1 MPDYQYHVKHFIN
14 NEYVDG
20 LAGRTFETLNP
31 ATNQPIGIV
40 AEGLAEDIDRAVKAA
55 RKAFDEGPWPRMRA
69 EERSRI
75 LRRIAD
81 GIERY
86 QGEIAAREVADTGV
100 PISQISK
107 GAIPRAA
114 YNFTYFAEMTHRLTG
129 ESFPVEGEFLN
140 YTVRRPVGVA
150 GLITP

>member
-1 MPDYQYHVKHFIN
+1 MADSRYQIKHFIN

-20 LAGRTFETLNP
+20 IAGRTFETLNP

-55 RKAFDEGPWPRMRA
+55 RKAFDEGPWPRMKA
-69 EERSRI
+69 EERSAI

-81 GIERY
+81 GIEKY
-86 QGEIAAREVADTGV
+86 QSEIAEREVADTGV

-107 GAIPRAA
+107 GVIPRAA
-114 YNFTYFAEMTHRLTG
+114 HNFNYFAEMTHRMTG
-129 ESFPVEGEFLN
+129 ESYP
-140 YTVRRPVGVA
+140 
-150 GLITP
+150 